1 MSKDILSQA
10 EIAALLKNLEEEGDS
25 PGLTED
31 EAEVMREVG
40 EVITQWLCQALS
52 TPSEPSVEVKFA
64 GSPVVSLPIRL
75 EGEGRQVIVYGR
87 ASGLVSSKIALTI
100 DGNGAAVLV
109 GGLLEVGDPVINTQG
124 LKLLTEACNQGL
136 DNASE
141 ALGRAVGVGLDLR
154 VHEARESSELSAPW
168 GFFDDDSVALL
179 RITSTITI
187 NGLESNLDLW
197 MPEDTATA
205 IIAALLQAGEVQ
217 DEAVTQDDSDS
228 GAQDEAE
235 AQDDNAAQDETEAQ
249 PSSRDAAGINS
260 KGLVDQRDDAKTAQ
274 NRGTE
279 SRGGVTVQRAE
290 FQDLPKDQGT
300 EQDKRNIDI
309 ILDIPVTV
317 SVELGG
323 TSRLIRDVLLLG
335 SGSIVELDKPAG
347 EPLDILVN
355 GKLVAKGEVVVI
367 NENYGIRITDIIS
380 PAERINNLGRDH
392 L

>member
-1 MSKDILSQA
+1 
-10 EIAALLKNLEEEGDS
+10 
-25 PGLTED
+25 
-31 EAEVMREVG
+31 
-40 EVITQWLCQALS
+40 
-52 TPSEPSVEVKFA
+52 VKFA